1 MGDGPSQGI
10 SVKVI
15 YPPERNKDF
24 SAHIT
29 WYALREKKGE
39 CYFVFVQ
46 SAWSLHISTFILGAA
61 LGINVPGAALGTVL
75 GDILGEVLGAQKFS
89 NTKSRTIKL
98 Q

>member
-1 MGDGPSQGI
+1 MGGGPSQGI
-10 SVKVI
+10 SVRVF

-46 SAWSLHISTFILGAA
+46 SIWPLHISTFVLGAA
-61 LGINVPGAALGTVL
+61 LGINVLGA
-75 GDILGEVLGAQKFS
+75 ILGEILGTQ
-89 NTKSRTIKL
+89 KL